1 MHNVLAIIRREFMT
15 RVRTRAFVIGTVIG
29 PLLMVVL
36 FALPILL
43 QRRQTAPK
51 HVVVLDEG
59 TGPLGRLMADRL
71 SAEMRDTVADT
82 RPRYRVDYVAAAGRQ
97 QALRDSLVAL
107 TGLRDAGAAAVDGIL
122 TVDDSTALSGRID
135 YVGVNVG
142 SPAEMSALRRTL
154 APLIIQVRLS
164 ESGVDPSLVMRAM
177 RPVELQTFKVSDG
190 KVTGESGEA
199 SFLLAYIMSMMLYF
213 ALLLYGMQVMTSV
226 VEEKSTRIMEVLV
239 SSVSPFQMLLGK
251 VIGVG
256 AVALLQLGLWAGTAM
271 VLTTFKGPIAGLF
284 GASPAT
290 VADFGIPT
298 ISPDMLAVFLG
309 FFALGFIFY
318 SALYAAV
325 GSMCNSVQETQQAQ
339 MPVTICIAAGLICM
353 FALLSEPAGPLA
365 RVLSLVPFVAP
376 FVTPVRYS
384 FNPLPWTELAAS
396 AVAMVLGVLAVVW
409 VAARIYRVG
418 ILSYGKKAS
427 LRDVA
432 RWVRQE

>member
-59 TGPLGRLMADRL
+59 TGALGRLMADRL
-71 SAEMRDTVADT
+71 AAERRDTVAGT
-82 RPRYRVDYVAAAGRQ
+82 GPRYLVDYVAAGGRG
-97 QALRDSLVAL
+97 QALRDSLVSL
-107 TGLRDAGAAAVDGIL
+107 TGVRDAGPAAVDGIL
-122 TVDDSTALSGRID
+122 TVDDSTAPSGEID

-154 APLIIQVRLS
+154 SPLIIQVRLA

-177 RPVELQTFKVSDG
+177 RPVELQRFKVSDG

-256 AVALLQLGLWAGTAM
+256 SVALLQLGLWAGTAM

-290 VADFGIPT
+290 VADIGIPT
-298 ISPDMLAVFLG
+298 ISPDLLAVFLG
-309 FFALGFIFY
+309 FFALGFLFY

-339 MPVTICIAAGLICM
+339 RPVMICIAAGLICM
-353 FALLSEPAGPLA
+353 FALLSEPAGSLA

-384 FNPLPWTELAAS
+384 FSPLPWTELAAS
-396 AVAMVLGVLAVVW
+396 AVVMVLGVLAVVW

-427 LRDVA
+427 LKDVA
-432 RWVRQE
+432 RWVRAE

>member
-15 RVRTRAFVIGTVIG
+15 RVRTRAFAIGTVIG

-43 QRRQTAPK
+43 ERRQTAPK

-59 TGPLGRLMADRL
+59 RSELGRRMADRL
-71 SAEMRDTVADT
+71 AAEMRDTVTRT
-82 RPRYRVDYVAAAGRQ
+82 RPRYRVDYLAASGRNA
-97 QALRDSLVAL
+97 ALRDSLVAL
-107 TGLRDAGAAAVDGIL
+107 TGVRDAGAAAVDGIL
-122 TVDDSTALSGRID
+122 AVDDSTPISGELD

-142 SPAEMSALRRTL
+142 SPGEMSSLRRTL
-154 APLIIQVRLS
+154 TPLIVQERLA
-164 ESGVDPSLVMRAM
+164 EAGVDPSLVMRAM
-177 RPVELQTFKVSDG
+177 RPVELKTFKVSEG

-199 SFLLAYIMSMMLYF
+199 SFLLAYAMSMMLYF

-226 VEEKSTRIMEVLV
+226 VEEKSSRIMEVLV

-251 VIGVG
+251 IIGVG
-256 AVALLQLGLWAGTAM
+256 AVALLQLGLWATTAM
-271 VLTTFKGPIAGLF
+271 VLTTFKNQIAGLF
-284 GASPAT
+284 GASPAA
-290 VADFGIPT
+290 VANFAIPT
-298 ISPDMLAVFLG
+298 VGPDMLTVFLA

-353 FALLSEPAGPLA
+353 FALLSEPAGALA
-365 RVLSLVPFVAP
+365 RILSLVPFVAP

-396 AVAMVLGVLAVVW
+396 ATVMILGVLAVTW

-427 LRDVA
+427 LRDVM
-432 RWVRQE
+432 RWVRAE

>member
-1 MHNVLAIIRREFMT
+1 MHNVLAIVRREFMT

-43 QRRQTAPK
+43 ERRQTAPK
-51 HVVVLDEG
+51 HVVVLDDG
-59 TGPLGRLMADRL
+59 AGALGRRMAERL
-71 SAEMRDTVADT
+71 SAEMRDTVTRT
-82 RPRYRVDYVAAAGRQ
+82 RPRYRVEHVPAGGRFE
-97 QALRDSLVAL
+97 ALRDSLVSL
-107 TGLRDAGAAAVDGIL
+107 TGVRDAGPAAVDGIL
-122 TVDDSTALSGRID
+122 LVGDSTTVSGKLE

-142 SPAEMSALRRTL
+142 SPAEMGSLRRTL
-154 APLIIQVRLS
+154 APVIIQERLA
-164 ESGVDPSLVMRAM
+164 ESGVDPALVMRAM
-177 RPVELQTFKVSDG
+177 RPVELEAFKVSEG
-190 KVTGESGEA
+190 KVTGESGAA
-199 SFLLAYIMSMMLYF
+199 SFLLAYVMSMLLYF

-226 VEEKSTRIMEVLV
+226 VEEKSSRIMEVLV

-256 AVALLQLGLWAGTAM
+256 AVALLQLGLWATTAM
-271 VLTTFKGPIAGLF
+271 VLTTFKTQIAGLF
-284 GASPAT
+284 GASPAA
-290 VADFGIPT
+290 VADFAIPT
-298 ISPDMLAVFLG
+298 VGPDMLAVFLL

-353 FALLSEPAGPLA
+353 FALLSEPAGALA

-384 FNPLPWTELAAS
+384 FSPLPWTELAAS
-396 AVAMVLGVLAVVW
+396 AAVMILGVLAVVW
-409 VAARIYRVG
+409 VAGRIYRVG

-427 LRDVA
+427 LRDVM
-432 RWVRQE
+432 RWVRAE